1 MALLGMD
8 ATDLLFDLDFYYSST
23 FPIDVWM
30 FVDLFGVDKEDH
42 LIACWN
48 MIKNSHLPKILA
60 CFASIV
66 KYPRIIPMV
75 AFDVVFLT

>member
-1 MALLGMD
+1 MD
-8 ATDLLFDLDFYYSST
+8 ATNLLFDLDFYYTSM
-23 FPIDVWM
+23 FLVDVWM
-30 FVDLFGVDKEDH
+30 FVDVFGVGKEGH

-48 MIKNSHLPKILA
+48 MFQNSHLPKILA